1 MEPSRNPV
9 AHATHSKFR
18 SLWGEEILDGG
29 GGGGE
34 EKALSL
40 FRFHLFPF
48 PQKHLILRLV
58 ACEQQTHFRSSLFGG
73 REATTE
79 NASAVR
85 RPTFRC
91 WIADLRV
98 PMELT
103 VSCQMV

>member
-1 MEPSRNPV
+1 MGE
-9 AHATHSKFR
+9 
-18 SLWGEEILDGG
+18 GEE
-29 GGGGE
+29 
-34 EKALSL
+34 EKRKLSV

-73 REATTE
+73 REATNE

-98 PMELT
+98 PMGLT
-103 VSCQMV
+103 DSCQMA